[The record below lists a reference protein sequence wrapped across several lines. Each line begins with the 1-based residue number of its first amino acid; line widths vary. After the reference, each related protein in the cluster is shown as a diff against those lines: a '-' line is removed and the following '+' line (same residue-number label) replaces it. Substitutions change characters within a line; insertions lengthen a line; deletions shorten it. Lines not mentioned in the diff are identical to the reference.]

1 MLKINLLTVE
11 YIIFSFGSSCK
22 FSGNNIKVLNML
34 FLERCK
40 KTSIT
45 RNLGVR
51 LNDYFGPV
59 VNIDLNVARIVQFAH
74 FLISNTDFSDAA
86 LLFFLNFYT

>member
-22 FSGNNIKVLNML
+22 FSGNKIKVLIIL

-45 RNLGVR
+45 RNLGIK
-51 LNDYFGPV
+51 LNVYFGPV
-59 VNIDLNVARIVQFAH
+59 MNIDLNVVRIVQFAH
-74 FLISNTDFSDAA
+74 FLINDTDFSDAA
-86 LLFFLNFYT
+86 LPIFSNFNT